1 MGTHVNPWLIH
12 VNVWQKPL
20 KYCKVISLQLIK
32 IIGGKKKE
40 LRLINC
46 ATWED
51 SWESLGQQGNQT
63 SQSKEINPEYSW
75 KGLMLRPQWFG
86 HLIRR
91 ADSLEKTMMLGK
103 TEGRKRKGRQRMRW
117 LDGVTDSMDM
127 NLSKVQVMV
136 EDRGVWCAAVHG
148 ATKSWTGFSN
158 WTTTTKVMIIMA
170 ICGHFRCHSLCF
182 IPTLGASLSP
192 LPILS
197 HFPISWTFRYP
208 GAQSL
213 HIQSSLSIHG
223 PQVSSLTSWF
233 KTF

>member
-1 MGTHVNPWLIH
+1 MLLEKTLES
-12 VNVWQKPL
+12 PL
-20 KYCKVISLQLIK
+20 
-32 IIGGKKKE
+32 
-40 LRLINC
+40 
-46 ATWED
+46 D
-51 SWESLGQQGNQT
+51 
-63 SQSKEINPEYSW
+63 SKEIKPVNPRRSTLNIHGKDWCWGPNNLATWYEELTHW
-75 KGLMLRPQWFG
+75 KRPWCWAR
-86 HLIRR
+86 LK
-91 ADSLEKTMMLGK
+91 A
-103 TEGRKRKGRQRMRW
+103 EGEGGGRGW
-117 LDGVTDSMDM
+117 DGWMALPDSMDM

-136 EDRGVWCAAVHG
+136 EDRGVWCAAVCG

-170 ICGHFRCHSLCF
+170 ICGHFTCHSLCF

-192 LPILS
+192 FPVLS

-233 KTF
+233 